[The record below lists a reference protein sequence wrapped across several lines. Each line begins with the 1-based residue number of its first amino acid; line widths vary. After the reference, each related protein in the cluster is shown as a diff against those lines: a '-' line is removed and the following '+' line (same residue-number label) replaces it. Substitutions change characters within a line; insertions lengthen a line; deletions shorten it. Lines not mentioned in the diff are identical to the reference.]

1 MAVGQRF
8 GEIARGRR
16 KLALTGG
23 GARVTLH
30 AVISVTHGGYPMNR
44 VKYVAYSIGLFAI
57 ALTLSGCFGHGHL
70 GA

>member
-1 MAVGQRF
+1 
-8 GEIARGRR
+8 
-16 KLALTGG
+16 
-23 GARVTLH
+23 
-30 AVISVTHGGYPMNR
+30 MNR